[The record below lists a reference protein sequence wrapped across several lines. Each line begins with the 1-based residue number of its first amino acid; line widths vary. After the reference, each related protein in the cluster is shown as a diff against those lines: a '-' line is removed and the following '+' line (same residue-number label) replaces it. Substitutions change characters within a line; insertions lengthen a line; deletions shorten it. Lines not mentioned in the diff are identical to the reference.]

1 MSQCLHFR
9 FALIDEDARG
19 YAEADNHADKHKPV
33 CLIDEDARDYA
44 EADNHADNHKPVEQ
58 WKKTQTASA
67 ARSMASMGSTDIAS
81 MSVKQII
88 QEIGELGG
96 NAEGCYE
103 RQELEARLF
112 NVRVAKKADGG
123 DDARGTRK
131 ERCSKKIVDSVR
143 GKSGRKLE
151 VVNLEPWFFHAPH
164 PALQPFYWFPL
175 YLLTCNDST
184 NSLLMRLRSKDTTDI
199 GYAPDLSV
207 CCTSDGQTSRN
218 LLSSSRFLLLIDT
231 TRDK

>member
-1 MSQCLHFR
+1 MPEAMLR
-9 FALIDEDARG
+9 LTIIP
-19 YAEADNHADKHKPV
+19 ADNHKPV

-123 DDARGTRK
+123 DDARETRK
-131 ERCSKKIVDSVR
+131 ERCSKKIVYSV
-143 GKSGRKLE
+143 GEKLVE
-151 VVNLEPWFFHAPH
+151 KVVNLEPV
-164 PALQPFYWFPL
+164 LQSM
-175 YLLTCNDST
+175 NKEE
-184 NSLLMRLRSKDTTDI
+184 LREEV
-199 GYAPDLSV
+199 GA
-207 CCTSDGQTSRN
+207 C
-218 LLSSSRFLLLIDT
+218 LSSGTMILVGDSYVVLSCSASCSPTLLLVPLVLT
-231 TRDK
+231 HL